1 ASVLGG
7 GFTGAT
13 SGEPRHF
20 NPREPVGSFL
30 RLFHLERG
38 KEGSVR
44 DKGKWVIEA
53 WYWEWDWRRSIRGRV
68 CKELDDLVSVLQD
81 VVVSNDCRDKWRY
94 NNYENLDVK
103 ESRIAVCLVGGA
115 RRFELTG
122 GSIIENVLK
131 EYPNADLF
139 LNSPFDENSFK
150 FSMLNSV
157 SRIGGIRI
165 FKPEVMAETDEAV
178 RVLTASNSPNGIQ

>member
-1 ASVLGG
+1 MIKDLHKLTTQITKRLSDFNKWRYLLVLIVPVSLLLFLLTTTTTRSVNYL
-7 GFTGAT
+7 
-13 SGEPRHF
+13 
-20 NPREPVGSFL
+20 
-30 RLFHLERG
+30 
-38 KEGSVR
+38 
-44 DKGKWVIEA
+44 
-53 WYWEWDWRRSIRGRV
+53 
-68 CKELDDLVSVLQD
+68 
-81 VVVSNDCRDKWRY
+81 SNLNSLLYNQSRY

-139 LNSPFDENSFK
+139 LNSPLDENSFK

-178 RVLTASNSPNGIQ
+178 RVLTASNSPNGIQSVDHVEYDFDVLMDHAMHVF